1 MTQVMDNGAAPTT
14 RQATRYPGFAFDVLA
29 RDAGTRARLGLLDT
43 PHGELMT
50 PAFIFCATKAAIKA
64 ASPRDLRAVNA
75 DIILANTY
83 HMMIQPGAD
92 TVQRMGGLHAFCG
105 WDGPMLTDSGG
116 FQIFSLGLG
125 GSGGGASNEIKNSR
139 HDKRTPLLT
148 KLTEDGATFRS
159 PRDGAYHTLTP
170 EASIDIQRKLG
181 ADMIVVLDECT
192 PFHVDRDYTARSLA
206 MTHRWADR
214 CLAAFER
221 GHDGRQALY
230 GVIQGGVYEDL
241 RREGA
246 EFVAS
251 RPFFG
256 HAVGGCLGDHKDQ
269 LYDIVGYSM
278 SPAPEDRPVHLLGI
292 GGIRDI
298 WEGVAL
304 GIDTFDCVTPTR
316 IARHGWALKRQAEA
330 HRINLRNARFA
341 EDREPLDPEC
351 ACPSCSG
358 FSRGYIHHLLK
369 AGEILG
375 IQLLTVHNMAFMT
388 RLMATIRS
396 ALLAGRFAEAKR
408 DWFA

>member
-1 MTQVMDNGAAPTT
+1 MTQATDTGTTETPRAA
-14 RQATRYPGFAFDVLA
+14 ARYPGFGFDVLA
-29 RDAGTRARLGLLDT
+29 RDAGSRARLGRLTT
-43 PHGELMT
+43 PHGSLMT

-92 TVQRMGGLHAFCG
+92 TVARMGGLHKFCG

-125 GSGGGASNEIKNSR
+125 GSRAGDASEIKNSR
-139 HDKRTPLLT
+139 PDRRTPLLT

-214 CLAAFER
+214 CLAEFER

-230 GVIQGGVYEDL
+230 GVIQGGIYEDL

-278 SPAPEDRPVHLLGI
+278 GPAPADRPVHLLGI

-316 IARHGWALKRQAEA
+316 IARHGWALQRQAEA

-351 ACPSCSG
+351 DCPTCSD
-358 FSRGYIHHLLK
+358 FTRGYVHHLLK

-396 ALLAGRFAEAKR
+396 ALLAGRFAEAKK
-408 DWFA
+408 DWFS